1 MPKKAKQLTDLQ
13 VRRLKHGFVKGKAK
27 NRELVKNPEG
37 TPCTALHAVGGVGGL
52 YLQVTPTGARS
63 WILKFRTKARR
74 NREMGLGPYPEVRLK
89 EARDAAR
96 LFKEQIREGLDP
108 VLIRRETAEI
118 ARREDQK
125 QIAFRE
131 VFKTFLAK
139 KQSEIEPRGANQL
152 ENTFKRYV
160 LPLIGD
166 RIVGEIKRQDILN
179 VLIQPQSDRDGASLW
194 ECKNT
199 TADQIRG
206 WLDQVFNHAKF
217 QGVYSGNS
225 PAEWRGNLAEALPKP
240 SKVHTKKHFPALP
253 FQRAPE
259 FMTELRKREGTAA
272 RALELAV
279 LCASR
284 SQDVRGARWD
294 EVDLKKS
301 CWNIPAERM
310 KAGEP
315 HSVPLSS
322 AALSLIKN
330 APHLH
335 NELIFPGPRK
345 GRELS
350 DMALL
355 NVVRRMHD
363 AELRNGK
370 EGWIDPSSGRRIVP
384 HGFRST
390 FKDWCTEETDT
401 PDFLSEMALAHK
413 VGNEVRQAYQR
424 SDLFAKRLKLM
435 RLWAK
440 FLGYR
445 ETGAK
450 VVPLEARK

>member
-1 MPKKAKQLTDLQ
+1 MPKKAKPLTDLQ
-13 VRRLKHGFVKGKAK
+13 VRRLKHGFVKGTPR
-27 NRELVKNPEG
+27 NQELVKNPKG

-63 WILKFRTKARR
+63 WILKFRTKADK
-74 NREMGLGPYPEVRLK
+74 NREMGLGPYPEVPLK
-89 EARDAAR
+89 EARDTAR
-96 LFKEQIREGLDP
+96 YFKGQVREGLDP

-118 ARREDQK
+118 ERREQQK
-125 QIAFRE
+125 RISFRE
-131 VFKTFLAK
+131 VFNTFLIK
-139 KQSEIEPRGANQL
+139 KQAEIEPRGAKQL

-166 RIVGEIKRQDILN
+166 RIVGDIKRQDILHI
-179 VLIQPQSDRDGASLW
+179 LTQPQRDKEGAPLW

-199 TADQIRG
+199 TADQLRG

-217 QGVYSGNS
+217 QGVYSGNN

-240 SKVHTKKHFPALP
+240 SKVHSKEHFPALP
-253 FQRAPE
+253 FERAPN
-259 FMTELRKREGTAA
+259 FIVELRKREGPAA
-272 RALELAV
+272 RALELAI
-279 LCASR
+279 LCAAR

-294 EVDLKKS
+294 EVDFSKG

-310 KAGEP
+310 KTGEP
-315 HSVPLSS
+315 HSVPLSD
-322 AALSLIKN
+322 AAVTLLKGT
-330 APHLH
+330 PRLH
-335 NELIFPGPRK
+335 NDLIFPGPRK
-345 GRELS
+345 GGELS

-363 AELRNGK
+363 AELRNGRN
-370 EGWIDPSSGRRIVP
+370 GWVDPTYERRIVP

-424 SDLFAKRLKLM
+424 SDLFTKRLRLM
-435 RLWAK
+435 RAWAK
-440 FLGYR
+440 HLGYQ
-445 ETGAK
+445 ESGAQII
-450 VVPLEARK
+450 VMRPGG